1 MILLE
6 VIILIFHKSGGNM
19 KKFKWLYIIG
29 SVLVVIAAAAYFL
42 PRLILYMTYSPTL
55 GEKEVQLIE
64 NLPKATDSL
73 NMKNGK
79 YVLAF
84 SELKSLKDANTG
96 AFYVIDESGKFL
108 SQSTK
113 QNLAEPISMTST
125 NNQAYVVNNRSA
137 QRSSIDLKTGKI
149 ESINFNKNLSH
160 SFSIQSNNDYVI
172 YDVAGE
178 LKDGQKLVYWHR
190 NKPSN
195 KKSLTIPHGF
205 THSIHIERDDAYI
218 TTADPDAIA
227 YIHHVDLKDG
237 HVVSSKKLD
246 LDDEEYSKS
255 GLPGNPA
262 LTYYKG
268 YLYYAV
274 NQVKAESDDSTVIN
288 AGKLVKI
295 DPKTLAIVKKIPIGD
310 ENFNPDSLAVVKD
323 QMIILSGYSEAYV
336 MNEQEQM
343 KKQVFKLPENQLPLL
358 NEKNTLTEQITIKG
372 NKAYIFTMYDL
383 RKAKE
388 DDNVRGE
395 INEINL
401 ENGEQISRTII
412 NMPVSTYLTM
422 TFAVIQS

>member
-137 QRSSIDLKTGKI
+137 QRSSIDLK
-149 ESINFNKNLSH
+149 
-160 SFSIQSNNDYVI
+160 
-172 YDVAGE
+172 
-178 LKDGQKLVYWHR
+178 
-190 NKPSN
+190 
-195 KKSLTIPHGF
+195 
-205 THSIHIERDDAYI
+205 
-218 TTADPDAIA
+218 
-227 YIHHVDLKDG
+227 
-237 HVVSSKKLD
+237 
-246 LDDEEYSKS
+246 
-255 GLPGNPA
+255 
-262 LTYYKG
+262 
-268 YLYYAV
+268 
-274 NQVKAESDDSTVIN
+274 QVKLSQLISI
-288 AGKLVKI
+288 KI
-295 DPKTLAIVKKIPIGD
+295 
-310 ENFNPDSLAVVKD
+310 
-323 QMIILSGYSEAYV
+323 
-336 MNEQEQM
+336 
-343 KKQVFKLPENQLPLL
+343 
-358 NEKNTLTEQITIKG
+358 
-372 NKAYIFTMYDL
+372 
-383 RKAKE
+383 
-388 DDNVRGE
+388 
-395 INEINL
+395 
-401 ENGEQISRTII
+401 
-412 NMPVSTYLTM
+412 
-422 TFAVIQS
+422 